1 MRYRHI
7 EVFYSVFIHGS
18 VTKAAQD
25 LNVTQPSISK
35 ILSQSESDLGIK
47 LFERLNKKMIPTQ
60 EAKILFPYAQKVHN
74 NLSNFKKVSSN
85 LVEKPQ
91 GDLNIAATHAL
102 GIDYLPEAISKF
114 SALNSKATFET
125 VTLHYEEIIKQVLE
139 LKVDVGIVYDPVQ
152 HDDLINQPIIN
163 GKFVVIAPQS
173 FFPNKTVVNIN
184 DIKTQPFIKITDKV
198 GPRGPLGSKL
208 EEYLLKNSL
217 NLNPTFNTETYQ
229 VALALVSKGMGI
241 TITDKIS
248 AESSSHPNIKIL
260 DLKPDLEFS
269 LEIVYSKSNPLSLI
283 NKSFI
288 SFPVSYTHLTLPT
301 KRIV

>member
-18 VTKAAQD
+18 VTKAAHD

-60 EAKILFPYAQKVHN
+60 EAKILFPYAQKIHN

-139 LKVDVGIVYDPVQ
+139 LKVDVGIVYDPVP

-173 FFPNKTVVNIN
+173 FFPNKTEVSID

-260 DLKPDLEFS
+260 ELKPDLEFS

-288 SFPVSYTHLTLPT
+288 SFLSNFEYHND
-301 KRIV
+301 I

>member
-60 EAKILFPYAQKVHN
+60 EAKILFLYAQKVHN

-139 LKVDVGIVYDPVQ
+139 LKVDVGIVYDPVK

-288 SFPVSYTHLTLPT
+288 SFLSNFEYRNDV
-301 KRIV
+301 

>member
-18 VTKAAQD
+18 VTKAALD

-152 HDDLINQPIIN
+152 HDDLINQHIIN

-269 LEIVYSKSNPLSLI
+269 LEIVFSKSNPLSLI

-288 SFPVSYTHLTLPT
+288 SFLSNFEYRNDV
-301 KRIV
+301 

>member
-288 SFPVSYTHLTLPT
+288 SFLSNFEYRNDV
-301 KRIV
+301 

>member
-47 LFERLNKKMIPTQ
+47 LFDRLNKKMIPTQ
-60 EAKILFPYAQKVHN
+60 EAKILFPYVEKIHN

-85 LVEKPQ
+85 LIKKPQ

-125 VTLHYEEIIKQVLE
+125 VTLHYDEIIKQVLE
-139 LKVDVGIVYDPVQ
+139 LKVDIGIVYDPVQ
-152 HDDLINQPIIN
+152 HTDLINKPIIK

-173 FFPNKTVVNIN
+173 FFPNKSSLNID
-184 DIKTQPFIKITDKV
+184 DIKSQPFIKITDKV

-208 EEYLLKNSL
+208 EEYLLTNSI

-241 TITDKIS
+241 TITDRIS
-248 AESSSHPNIKIL
+248 AESSFHPNIKIL

-269 LEIVYSKSNPLSLI
+269 LEIVYSKSNPLSFTFDI
-283 NKSFI
+283 FN
-288 SFPVSYTHLTLPT
+288 
-301 KRIV
+301 

>member
-60 EAKILFPYAQKVHN
+60 EAKILFPYVQTIHN

-114 SALNSKATFET
+114 SALNTKATFET
-125 VTLHYEEIIKQVLE
+125 VTLHYDEIIKQVLE
-139 LKVDVGIVYDPVQ
+139 LKVDVGIVYDPVPNN
-152 HDDLINQPIIN
+152 DLINQPIIN

-173 FFPNKTVVNIN
+173 FFPNKTLVNID

-208 EEYLLKNSL
+208 EEYLLKNSI

-288 SFPVSYTHLTLPT
+288 SFLSNFEYHNDV
-301 KRIV
+301 

>member
-139 LKVDVGIVYDPVQ
+139 LKVDVGIVYDPVK

-198 GPRGPLGSKL
+198 GPRGPLGSKI

-288 SFPVSYTHLTLPT
+288 SFLSNFEYRNDV
-301 KRIV
+301 

>member
-18 VTKAAQD
+18 VTKAAHD

-60 EAKILFPYAQKVHN
+60 EAKILFPYAQKIHN

-139 LKVDVGIVYDPVQ
+139 LKVDVGIVYDPVP

-173 FFPNKTVVNIN
+173 FFPNKTEVNI
-184 DIKTQPFIKITDKV
+184 DEIKTQPFIKITDKV

-260 DLKPDLEFS
+260 ELKPDLEFS

-288 SFPVSYTHLTLPT
+288 SFLSNFEYHND
-301 KRIV
+301 I

>member
-1 MRYRHI
+1 MLSRLEQNI
-7 EVFYSVFIHGS
+7 EVVE
-18 VTKAAQD
+18 D
-25 LNVTQPSISK
+25 
-35 ILSQSESDLGIK
+35 
-47 LFERLNKKMIPTQ
+47 
-60 EAKILFPYAQKVHN
+60 KV
-74 NLSNFKKVSSN
+74 
-85 LVEKPQ
+85 
-91 GDLNIAATHAL
+91 
-102 GIDYLPEAISKF
+102 
-114 SALNSKATFET
+114 NS
-125 VTLHYEEIIKQVLE
+125 
-139 LKVDVGIVYDPVQ
+139 VYDLSKSPKEMKDILDGVFNE
-152 HDDLINQPIIN
+152 LMYNRYLYN
-163 GKFVVIAPQS
+163 WK
-173 FFPNKTVVNIN
+173 VNID

-260 DLKPDLEFS
+260 ELKPDLEFS

-288 SFPVSYTHLTLPT
+288 GFLSNFEYHND
-301 KRIV
+301 I

>member
-7 EVFYSVFIHGS
+7 EVFYSVFINGS
-18 VTKAAQD
+18 VTKAAHD

-60 EAKILFPYAQKVHN
+60 EAKILFPYAQKIHN

-139 LKVDVGIVYDPVQ
+139 LKVDVGIVYDPVL

-173 FFPNKTVVNIN
+173 FFPNKTEVNID

-260 DLKPDLEFS
+260 ELKPDLEFS

-288 SFPVSYTHLTLPT
+288 SFLSNFEYHND
-301 KRIV
+301 I

>member
-18 VTKAAQD
+18 VTKAAHD

-60 EAKILFPYAQKVHN
+60 EAKILFPYAQKIHN

-139 LKVDVGIVYDPVQ
+139 LKVDVGIVYDPVP

-173 FFPNKTVVNIN
+173 FFPNKTEVNID

-260 DLKPDLEFS
+260 ELKPDLEFS

-288 SFPVSYTHLTLPT
+288 SFLSNFEYHND
-301 KRIV
+301 I

>member
-139 LKVDVGIVYDPVQ
+139 LKVDVGIVYDPVE

-288 SFPVSYTHLTLPT
+288 SFLSNFEYRNDV
-301 KRIV
+301 

>member
-60 EAKILFPYAQKVHN
+60 EAKILFPYVQKIHN

-125 VTLHYEEIIKQVLE
+125 VTLHYDEIIKQVLE
-139 LKVDVGIVYDPVQ
+139 LKVDVGIVYDPVPNN
-152 HDDLINQPIIN
+152 DLINQPIIN
-163 GKFVVIAPQS
+163 GKFGVIAPQA
-173 FFPNKTVVNIN
+173 FFPNKTLVNID

-208 EEYLLKNSL
+208 EEYLLKNSI

-288 SFPVSYTHLTLPT
+288 SFLSNFEYHNDV
-301 KRIV
+301 

>member
-7 EVFYSVFIHGS
+7 EVFYSVFINGS
-18 VTKAAQD
+18 VTKAAHD

-60 EAKILFPYAQKVHN
+60 EAKILFPYAQKIHN

-139 LKVDVGIVYDPVQ
+139 LKVDVGIVYDPVP

-173 FFPNKTVVNIN
+173 FFPNKTEVNID
-184 DIKTQPFIKITDKV
+184 DIKAQPFIKITDKV

-260 DLKPDLEFS
+260 ELKPDLEFS

-288 SFPVSYTHLTLPT
+288 SFLSNFEYHND
-301 KRIV
+301 I

>member
-35 ILSQSESDLGIK
+35 ILTQSESDLGIK

-60 EAKILFPYAQKVHN
+60 EAKILFPYVQKIHN

-85 LVEKPQ
+85 LVDKPQ

-114 SALNSKATFET
+114 SGINSKATFET
-125 VTLHYEEIIKQVLE
+125 VTLHYDEIIKQVLE
-139 LKVDVGIVYDPVQ
+139 LKVDVGIVYDPVSSN
-152 HDDLINQPIIN
+152 DLINKPIVK

-173 FFPNKTVVNIN
+173 FFPNKSFINID

-208 EEYLLKNSL
+208 EEYLLKNNI

-269 LEIVYSKSNPLSLI
+269 LEVVYSKSNPLSLI

-288 SFPVSYTHLTLPT
+288 NFLINFKYENDV
-301 KRIV
+301 

>member
-7 EVFYSVFIHGS
+7 EVFYSVFIHRS
-18 VTKAAQD
+18 VTKAALD

-125 VTLHYEEIIKQVLE
+125 VTLHYEEIIKQVQE

-152 HDDLINQPIIN
+152 HDNLINQPIIN

-288 SFPVSYTHLTLPT
+288 SFLSNFEYRNDV
-301 KRIV
+301 

>member
-18 VTKAAQD
+18 VTKAALD

-260 DLKPDLEFS
+260 ELKPDLEFS

-288 SFPVSYTHLTLPT
+288 SFLSNFEYHND
-301 KRIV
+301 I

>member
-163 GKFVVIAPQS
+163 GKSVVIAPQS

-288 SFPVSYTHLTLPT
+288 SFLSNFEYRNDV
-301 KRIV
+301 

>member
-283 NKSFI
+283 SKSFI
-288 SFPVSYTHLTLPT
+288 SFLSNFEYRNDV
-301 KRIV
+301 

>member
-35 ILSQSESDLGIK
+35 ILTQSESDLGIK

-60 EAKILFPYAQKVHN
+60 EAKILFPYVQKIHN

-85 LVEKPQ
+85 LVDKPQ

-114 SALNSKATFET
+114 SGINSKATFET
-125 VTLHYEEIIKQVLE
+125 VTLHYDEIIKQVLE
-139 LKVDVGIVYDPVQ
+139 LKVDVGIVYDPVSSN
-152 HDDLINQPIIN
+152 DLINKPIVK

-173 FFPNKTVVNIN
+173 FFPNKSVINID

-208 EEYLLKNSL
+208 EEYLLKNNI

-269 LEIVYSKSNPLSLI
+269 LEVVYSKSNPLSLI

-288 SFPVSYTHLTLPT
+288 NFLINFKYENDV
-301 KRIV
+301 

>member
-60 EAKILFPYAQKVHN
+60 EAKILFPYVQKIHN

-114 SALNSKATFET
+114 SALNTKATFET
-125 VTLHYEEIIKQVLE
+125 VTLHYDEIIKQVLE
-139 LKVDVGIVYDPVQ
+139 LKVDVGIVYDPVPNN
-152 HDDLINQPIIN
+152 DLINQPIIN

-173 FFPNKTVVNIN
+173 FFPNKTLVNID

-208 EEYLLKNSL
+208 EEYLLKNSI

-288 SFPVSYTHLTLPT
+288 SFLSNFEYHNDV
-301 KRIV
+301 

>member
-139 LKVDVGIVYDPVQ
+139 LKVDVGIVYDPVK

-288 SFPVSYTHLTLPT
+288 SFLSNFEYRNDV
-301 KRIV
+301 

>member
-18 VTKAAQD
+18 VTKAAHD

-60 EAKILFPYAQKVHN
+60 EAKILFPYAQKIHN

-139 LKVDVGIVYDPVQ
+139 LKVDVGIVYDPVP
-152 HDDLINQPIIN
+152 HDDLLNQPIIN

-173 FFPNKTVVNIN
+173 FFPNKTEVNIV

-260 DLKPDLEFS
+260 ELKPDLEFS

-288 SFPVSYTHLTLPT
+288 SFLSNFEYHND
-301 KRIV
+301 I

>member
-18 VTKAAQD
+18 VTKAAHD

-60 EAKILFPYAQKVHN
+60 EAKILFPYAQKIHN

-139 LKVDVGIVYDPVQ
+139 LKVDVGIVYDPVL

-173 FFPNKTVVNIN
+173 FFPNKTEVNID

-260 DLKPDLEFS
+260 ELKPDLEFS

-288 SFPVSYTHLTLPT
+288 SFLSNFEYHND
-301 KRIV
+301 I

>member
-7 EVFYSVFIHGS
+7 EVFYSVFIYGS

-288 SFPVSYTHLTLPT
+288 SFLSNFEYRNDV
-301 KRIV
+301 

>member
-18 VTKAAQD
+18 VTKAAHD

-60 EAKILFPYAQKVHN
+60 EAKILFPYVQKIHN

-114 SALNSKATFET
+114 SALNTKATFET
-125 VTLHYEEIIKQVLE
+125 VTLHYDEIIKQVLE
-139 LKVDVGIVYDPVQ
+139 LKVDVGIVYDPVPNN
-152 HDDLINQPIIN
+152 DLINQPIIN

-173 FFPNKTVVNIN
+173 FFPNKTLVNID

-208 EEYLLKNSL
+208 EEYLLKNSI

-288 SFPVSYTHLTLPT
+288 SFLSNFEYHNDV
-301 KRIV
+301 

>member
-18 VTKAAQD
+18 VTKAAQE

-60 EAKILFPYAQKVHN
+60 EAKILFPYVQKIHN

-114 SALNSKATFET
+114 SALNTKATFET
-125 VTLHYEEIIKQVLE
+125 VTLHYDEIIKQVLE
-139 LKVDVGIVYDPVQ
+139 LKVDVGIVYDPVPNN
-152 HDDLINQPIIN
+152 DLINQPIIN

-173 FFPNKTVVNIN
+173 FFPNKTLVNID

-208 EEYLLKNSL
+208 EEYLLKNSI

-288 SFPVSYTHLTLPT
+288 SFLSNFEYHNDV
-301 KRIV
+301 

>member
-7 EVFYSVFIHGS
+7 EVFYSVFIHRS
-18 VTKAAQD
+18 VTKAALD

-283 NKSFI
+283 SKSFI
-288 SFPVSYTHLTLPT
+288 SFLSNFEYRNDV
-301 KRIV
+301 

>member
-18 VTKAAQD
+18 VTKAAHD

-60 EAKILFPYAQKVHN
+60 EAKILFPYAQKIHN

-139 LKVDVGIVYDPVQ
+139 LKVDVGIVYDPVP

-173 FFPNKTVVNIN
+173 FFPNKTEVNID

-208 EEYLLKNSL
+208 EEYLLTNSL

-260 DLKPDLEFS
+260 ELKPDLEFS

-288 SFPVSYTHLTLPT
+288 SFLSNFEYHND
-301 KRIV
+301 I

>member
-18 VTKAAQD
+18 VTKAAHD

-60 EAKILFPYAQKVHN
+60 EAKILFPYAQKIHN

-139 LKVDVGIVYDPVQ
+139 LKVDVGIVYDPVL

-173 FFPNKTVVNIN
+173 FFPNKSEVNID

-260 DLKPDLEFS
+260 ELKPDLEFS

-288 SFPVSYTHLTLPT
+288 SFLSNFEYHND
-301 KRIV
+301 I

>member
-18 VTKAAQD
+18 VTKAALD

-85 LVEKPQ
+85 LVDKPQ

-125 VTLHYEEIIKQVLE
+125 VTLHYKEIIKQVLE

-163 GKFVVIAPQS
+163 GKFVVIAPKS
-173 FFPNKTVVNIN
+173 FFPNKRVVNIN

-288 SFPVSYTHLTLPT
+288 SFLSNFEYRNDV
-301 KRIV
+301 

>member
-18 VTKAAQD
+18 VTKAAHD

-35 ILSQSESDLGIK
+35 ILSQSEFDLGIK

-60 EAKILFPYAQKVHN
+60 EAKILFPYAQKIHN

-139 LKVDVGIVYDPVQ
+139 LKVDVGIVYDPVP

-173 FFPNKTVVNIN
+173 FFPNKTEVNID

-260 DLKPDLEFS
+260 ELKPDLEFS

-288 SFPVSYTHLTLPT
+288 SFLSNFEYHND
-301 KRIV
+301 I

>member
-47 LFERLNKKMIPTQ
+47 LFDRLNKKMIPTQ
-60 EAKILFPYAQKVHN
+60 EAKILFPYVEKIHN

-85 LVEKPQ
+85 LIKKPQ

-114 SALNSKATFET
+114 STLNSKATFET
-125 VTLHYEEIIKQVLE
+125 VTLHYDEIIKQVLE
-139 LKVDVGIVYDPVQ
+139 LKVDLGIVYDPVPNS
-152 HDDLINQPIIN
+152 DLINKPIIK

-173 FFPNKTVVNIN
+173 FFPNKSSLNID
-184 DIKTQPFIKITDKV
+184 DIKSQPFIKITDKV

-208 EEYLLKNSL
+208 EEYLLTNSI
-217 NLNPTFNTETYQ
+217 NLDPTFNTETYQ

-241 TITDKIS
+241 TITDRIS
-248 AESSSHPNIKIL
+248 AESSFHPNIKIL

-288 SFPVSYTHLTLPT
+288 SFLNDFKYNNDV
-301 KRIV
+301 